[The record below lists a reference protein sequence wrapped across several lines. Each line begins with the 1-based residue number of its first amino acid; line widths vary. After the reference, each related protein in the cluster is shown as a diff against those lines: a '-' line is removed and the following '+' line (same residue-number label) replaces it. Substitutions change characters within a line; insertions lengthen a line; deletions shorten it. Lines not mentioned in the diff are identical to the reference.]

1 MGSGPRQDDSKRI
14 VNRLVLA
21 QEAEGDALGAFHFYD
36 TRREGL
42 GERFRDHLGVAL
54 GKVQANP
61 EIAPVI
67 YRDLRRKLVERFP
80 YAILY
85 RAYPGFVFV
94 VAIMHAKQ
102 NPGIWKR
109 RATRGEPG

>member
-1 MGSGPRQDDSKRI
+1 

-21 QEAEGDALGAFHFYD
+21 QEAERDGLEAFQFYEA
-36 TRREGL
+36 RREGL

-54 GKVQANP
+54 GKVQESP
-61 EIAPVI
+61 EVAPVI

-85 RAYPGFVFV
+85 RVYPGIVLV
-94 VAIMHAKQ
+94 IAIMHAKQ

-109 RATRGEPG
+109 RATRSEPG